1 MSKNRNR
8 PKQQFPN
15 KAVNKTEEISVTK
28 PNSNFEDE
36 EKTKVKTDLEKY
48 YSAEKE
54 KKDNELQQYFKD
66 MIEIYDEQKNA
77 ELIKLKQELLTQNQ
91 ETVNEYRKKISRIE
105 EEKTILAKQQLNLSE
120 ELLAIETKKRNIEI
134 EIAEKFGNE
143 IKDLTSSVDDLIN
156 LNKDLSLKLKEK
168 ERKLTSLE
176 NDRLFYE
183 EEVENL
189 LKLKQEITKLNID
202 VQTRKEENQ
211 IYRDRFDECNR
222 ELTRLKAKLDEIGV
236 EPLKAIEENKSLK
249 NQLNMLKDEFAQ
261 YPSIYEIESLR
272 KSFEIKQKLEY
283 EKEVWSKERTDYV
296 SQLTELS
303 HYKEEIENQRRFIKI
318 IELQKAELKSELD
331 NVIDLYNKRSS
342 KVFASL
348 SLIDNEKSVLRN
360 TKSGKKLKE
369 LCADFRTYLASR
381 KDKVKLYYSE
391 EIIRTFVA
399 GLSSSKLSIL
409 EGLSGTGKS
418 SLPRAFADFI
428 NCKVITV
435 PVQSSWKDRNDLL
448 GYYNDFKKQYKET
461 EFLKA
466 IYKAANDIN
475 TPYIIVLD
483 EMNLSRIE
491 YYFADFLSVL
501 EKDDENEWYI
511 DLIPDNVGGDMPK
524 LIHDGKLKIT
534 PNIWFVGTANKDDS
548 TFVITDKVYDRSV
561 VIDFSGKEKAF
572 GGSSIPSVNIDFP
585 ELSQLLTDAS
595 RFKSGN
601 KIKEYA
607 EDCVGFLDDA
617 MTQYFEITFGNRL
630 LNQLERFVPT
640 YIECGG
646 TYLEAIDI
654 VFSKKVLRKL
664 HGRYDEL
671 TKKNLELLKEE
682 IINRNPK
689 KEEFSNTKL
698 TIDKLLKE
706 IG

>member
-1 MSKNRNR
+1 MSKNRNK
-8 PKQQFPN
+8 PKQQFQNRP
-15 KAVNKTEEISVTK
+15 VNKIEEVSVAK
-28 PNSNFEDE
+28 PSNNIDEDD
-36 EKTKVKTDLEKY
+36 KTKIKSELESY
-48 YSAEKE
+48 YNSEKE
-54 KKDNELQQYFKD
+54 KKEKELQQYFKD
-66 MIEIYDEQKNA
+66 MTEIYDEQKNA
-77 ELIKLKQELLTQNQ
+77 EIGKLKQDLLSQNK
-91 ETVNEYRKKISRIE
+91 VILDEYKKKISMIE
-105 EEKTILAKQQLNLSE
+105 EEKTILAKQQYTLNE
-120 ELLAIETKKRNIEI
+120 ELLNIEAKKRNIEI
-134 EIAEKFGNE
+134 EIQEKFGND
-143 IKDLTSSVDDLIN
+143 IKSLSSTIDDLMN
-156 LNKDLSLKLKEK
+156 QNKDLHLKLKDK
-168 ERKLTSLE
+168 DRKLVSLE
-176 NDRLFYE
+176 SDRLFYE

-202 VQTRKEENQ
+202 VQTRKEENL
-211 IYRDRFDECNR
+211 IFKDRFDECNR
-222 ELTRLKAKLDEIGV
+222 ELISLKARLDEIGG
-236 EPLKAIEENKSLK
+236 EPLKAIEENKTLK
-249 NQLNMLKDEFAQ
+249 NKVNLLSDELAQ

-272 KSFEIKQKLEY
+272 KSLEIKQKLEY

-331 NVIDLYNKRSS
+331 NIIELYNKRSS

-369 LCADFRTYLASR
+369 LCTDFRTYLATR
-381 KDKVKLYYSE
+381 KDKVKLYYSD

-595 RFKSGN
+595 KFKSGN

-607 EDCVGFLDDA
+607 EDRVSFLDDA
-617 MTQYFEITFGNRL
+617 MTRYFEITFGNRL

-689 KEEFSNTKL
+689 KEEFSNTKR

>member
-1 MSKNRNR
+1 
-8 PKQQFPN
+8 
-15 KAVNKTEEISVTK
+15 
-28 PNSNFEDE
+28 
-36 EKTKVKTDLEKY
+36 
-48 YSAEKE
+48 
-54 KKDNELQQYFKD
+54 
-66 MIEIYDEQKNA
+66 
-77 ELIKLKQELLTQNQ
+77 
-91 ETVNEYRKKISRIE
+91 
-105 EEKTILAKQQLNLSE
+105 
-120 ELLAIETKKRNIEI
+120 
-134 EIAEKFGNE
+134 
-143 IKDLTSSVDDLIN
+143 
-156 LNKDLSLKLKEK
+156 
-168 ERKLTSLE
+168 
-176 NDRLFYE
+176 
-183 EEVENL
+183 
-189 LKLKQEITKLNID
+189 
-202 VQTRKEENQ
+202 
-211 IYRDRFDECNR
+211 
-222 ELTRLKAKLDEIGV
+222 
-236 EPLKAIEENKSLK
+236 
-249 NQLNMLKDEFAQ
+249 
-261 YPSIYEIESLR
+261 
-272 KSFEIKQKLEY
+272 
-283 EKEVWSKERTDYV
+283 
-296 SQLTELS
+296 
-303 HYKEEIENQRRFIKI
+303 
-318 IELQKAELKSELD
+318 
-331 NVIDLYNKRSS
+331 
-342 KVFASL
+342 L

-369 LCADFRTYLASR
+369 LCSDFRTYLATR
-381 KDKVKLYYSE
+381 KDKIKLYYSD

-572 GGSSIPSVNIDFP
+572 GVSSIPSVNIDFP

-601 KIKEYA
+601 KIKEHA
-607 EDCVGFLDDA
+607 EDCVSFLDDA

-682 IINRNPK
+682 IINRNSR
-689 KEEFSNTKL
+689 KEEFSNTKR

>member
-1 MSKNRNR
+1 MSRNKNKS
-8 PKQQFPN
+8 KQPIQN
-15 KAVNKTEEISVTK
+15 KPVNKTEGIPVAK
-28 PNSNFEDE
+28 LINNIDEDD
-36 EKTKVKTDLEKY
+36 KTKVKSELESY
-48 YSAEKE
+48 YNSEKE
-54 KKDNELQQYFKD
+54 KKEKELQQYFKD
-66 MIEIYDEQKNA
+66 MTEIYDEQKNA
-77 ELIKLKQELLTQNQ
+77 EIGKLKQDLLSQNQ
-91 ETVNEYRKKISRIE
+91 ETLDVYKKKISMIE
-105 EEKTILAKQQLNLSE
+105 EEKTILAKQQFALNE
-120 ELLAIETKKRNIEI
+120 ELLNIEAKKRNIEI
-134 EIAEKFGNE
+134 EIQEKFGND
-143 IKDLTSSVDDLIN
+143 IKSLTSTIDDLMN
-156 LNKDLSLKLKEK
+156 QNKDLHLKLNDKD
-168 ERKLTSLE
+168 RKLASLE

-202 VQTRKEENQ
+202 VQTRKEENL
-211 IYRDRFDECNR
+211 IFKDRFEECNR
-222 ELTRLKAKLDEIGV
+222 ELIRLKARLDEIGG
-236 EPLKAIEENKSLK
+236 EPLKAIEENKTLK
-249 NQLNMLKDEFAQ
+249 NKVNLLSDELAQ

-272 KSFEIKQKLEY
+272 KSLEIKQKLEF

-296 SQLTELS
+296 SQLIELS

-331 NVIDLYNKRSS
+331 NIIELYNKRSS

-369 LCADFRTYLASR
+369 LCTDFRTYLATR
-381 KDKVKLYYSE
+381 KDKVKLYYSD

-572 GGSSIPSVNIDFP
+572 GGSSIPSLNIDFP

-607 EDCVGFLDDA
+607 EDCVSFLDDA